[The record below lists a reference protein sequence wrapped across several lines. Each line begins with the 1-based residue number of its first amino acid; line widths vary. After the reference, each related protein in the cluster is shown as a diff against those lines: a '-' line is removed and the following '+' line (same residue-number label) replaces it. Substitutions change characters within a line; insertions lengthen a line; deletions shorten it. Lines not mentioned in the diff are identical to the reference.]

1 MAVVMEYAIPD
12 RGLGFS
18 PDLEGRVV
26 IITGAGQGIG
36 RIYAHRMA
44 EAGAIPVIAEIDEG
58 RCNHVSEEIR
68 SAGRRCLAFPTD
80 VANRESVES
89 TIRHTL
95 ESTGRIDVLVN
106 NAAIYSRLSRGTFDT
121 LPLQEW
127 DDVLRTN
134 VTGAFLCAR
143 AVLPAMRRAKWGR
156 IVHISSSTVLLGRP
170 NFLHYVTS
178 KAALIGMTRA
188 MARELG
194 PDGITVNSIL
204 PGLTKTEIDA
214 AGVTEQVWQTIID
227 RQCIKRSEVPDDIAS
242 VLLFLASSASGFI
255 TGQSIV
261 VDGGAAYS

>member
-1 MAVVMEYAIPD
+1 
-12 RGLGFS
+12 
-18 PDLEGRVV
+18 
-26 IITGAGQGIG
+26 
-36 RIYAHRMA
+36 
-44 EAGAIPVIAEIDEG
+44 
-58 RCNHVSEEIR
+58 
-68 SAGRRCLAFPTD
+68 

-214 AGVTEQVWQTIID
+214 AGATEQVWQTIID